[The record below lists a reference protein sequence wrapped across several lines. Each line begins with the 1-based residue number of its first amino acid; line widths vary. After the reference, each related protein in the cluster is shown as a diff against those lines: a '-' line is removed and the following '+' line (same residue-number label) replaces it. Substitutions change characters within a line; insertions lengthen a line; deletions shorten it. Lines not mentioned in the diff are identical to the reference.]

1 MNNLVVLNLGK
12 GDLRSG
18 FINVTALLWEQNNL
32 HPIKITGGLPAAP
45 EISELYRHW
54 QLIYSALYSGLNYA
68 PRIRVEEKGLNHIS
82 EVELSS
88 LSQQLEGKINAWLNS
103 ESFRNIDQKLRA
115 HLNFSDEIRLIIE
128 TDDNLLRRLPWH
140 LWNFFKHYPKAEV
153 ALSATEYQRTEKILS
168 NPSQSKVRILAIIEV
183 L

>member
-1 MNNLVVLNLGK
+1 MRN
-12 GDLRSG
+12 G
-18 FINVTALLWEQNNL
+18 FPTVTALLWEQNNS
-32 HPIKITGGLPAAP
+32 HPIKITGSLPAAP
-45 EISELYRHW
+45 EISEIHRHW
-54 QLIYSALYSGLNYA
+54 QLIYSALYSGINYS

-88 LSQQLEGKINAWLNS
+88 LSQQLESKINAWLNS

-115 HLNFSDEIRLIIE
+115 HLNLSDEIRFIIE